1 MRVDSHSLVRAAF
14 VLGAM
19 TCFGMAMASMY
30 EAGCAGDLKT
40 GSYGDMAEAL
50 RLEARASSVAGVGAI
65 LAALVAG
72 TLPRLGSIG
81 RVSSAASVIVVSYI
95 FFLFLGV
102 YFETSGVQ
110 SCFP

>member
-1 MRVDSHSLVRAAF
+1 MRVDSHSLIRAAF

-19 TCFGMAMASMY
+19 ACFGMAMDSMY

-50 RLEARASSVAGVGAI
+50 RLETRAAGVAGVGAI

-72 TLPRLGSIG
+72 TLPRLGPIRRFFG
-81 RVSSAASVIVVSYI
+81 VASVIVVSYV
-95 FFLFLGV
+95 FFLFGGV
-102 YFETSGVQ
+102 YLETSGVQ
-110 SCFP
+110 ACFP

>member
-1 MRVDSHSLVRAAF
+1 MRVDSHSLIRAAF

-19 TCFGMAMASMY
+19 ACFGMAMASMY

-50 RLEARASSVAGVGAI
+50 RLETRAAGVAGIGAI

-72 TLPRLGSIG
+72 TLPRLVPIRRFFG
-81 RVSSAASVIVVSYI
+81 AASVILVSYV
-95 FFLFLGV
+95 FFLFGGV

-110 SCFP
+110 ACFS

>member
-1 MRVDSHSLVRAAF
+1 MLIHIASFVQLSCSARWRVLAWRWPQ
-14 VLGAM
+14 
-19 TCFGMAMASMY
+19 SMY

-50 RLEARASSVAGVGAI
+50 RLETRAAGAAGVGAI

-72 TLPRLGSIG
+72 TLPRLGPIRRFFGAS
-81 RVSSAASVIVVSYI
+81 SVIVVSNV
-95 FFLFLGV
+95 FFLFGGV

-110 SCFP
+110 ACFP